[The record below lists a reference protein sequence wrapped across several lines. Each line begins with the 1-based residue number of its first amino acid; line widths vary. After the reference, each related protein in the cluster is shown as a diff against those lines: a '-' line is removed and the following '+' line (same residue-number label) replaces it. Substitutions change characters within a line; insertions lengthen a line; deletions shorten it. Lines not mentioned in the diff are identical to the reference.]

1 MARRKDP
8 PQWYVKFQNWL
19 ILKLNGVRLDP
30 IFCGAFFVLAV
41 GSLIRGIALDK
52 RNMYYSAVICA
63 LAGVMVL
70 RRIQRIKKHEAA
82 EKNNKTEEK
91 EHD

>member
-19 ILKLNGVRLDP
+19 ILKLDGVRLDP
-30 IFCGAFFVLAV
+30 IFCAAFFILAI
-41 GSLIRGIALDK
+41 GSLIRAVVFDK
-52 RNMYYSAVICA
+52 SNMYYSAAICA

-70 RRIQRIKKHEAA
+70 RRIQRLKKREAA
-82 EKNNKTEEK
+82 EKNNTTEENN
-91 EHD
+91 HD